1 MQRFEPVSA
10 NEFVGLDVD
19 VQVGGDLEL
28 PLVDGRRVDLSLP
41 EPFVQFYGD
50 LIGKDLHVVLGLG
63 LQVHQQLRVGLV
75 VVRLAHAVGEEKDAF
90 FCLLVSL
97 VVEQSDA
104 SANGPENIAALFF
117 VVEPGVAHLVHSFE
131 QNGGGFGDGVQL

>member
-1 MQRFEPVSA
+1 MRDFCLDLVFLDGVALHEIDGDHIESDV
-10 NEFVGLDVD
+10 VGPHCDC
-19 VQVGGDLEL
+19 QAF
-28 PLVDGRRVDLSLP
+28 DGL
-41 EPFVQFYGD
+41 F
-50 LIGKDLHVVLGLG
+50 
-63 LQVHQQLRVGLV
+63 V

-131 QNGGGFGDGVQL
+131 QN